1 MKVGILTFHRA
12 HNCGAMLQNYALQ
25 TVLKR
30 IGAEPFT
37 IDFNRIGEERRFAN
51 LSVLTI
57 KQRILRAIQ
66 FFFSI
71 GIFDLRLYRF
81 NRFRKRNL
89 QMTGRVAA
97 GEWPSDFDFYIVG
110 SDQVFQPNLTRQHLK
125 AFLLE
130 GVLPKKRISYAASFG
145 YESLPEAFRSMYKE
159 NLALF
164 HAISVREE
172 SGARIIKKELGL
184 DVPVEVV
191 LDPTLLLDSVE
202 YEKIE
207 TRVRVSEKYVLVYS
221 IGGVDAKLREVAN
234 DVANRMNAKV
244 MFVNACR
251 RSYFRTP
258 HNDLLAI
265 SPDRLL
271 YLVRNAAYVV
281 TTSFHGVAFS
291 LIYRRQFTAIIPK
304 NSKVAGRIPAL
315 LNRLGIPERATAEI
329 SPIDRI
335 REQYDSRIDYNA
347 VVERLGTLRKASL
360 GFLQSALGMPRT
372 KSTKCAKEHC

>member
-25 TVLKR
+25 TVLR
-30 IGAEPFT
+30 RLGAEPET
-37 IDFNRIGEERRFAN
+37 IDFNAIGEERRFPRFSGLTFRQCIRRMIEFV
-51 LSVLTI
+51 LSVGTY
-57 KQRILRAIQ
+57 
-66 FFFSI
+66 
-71 GIFDLRLYRF
+71 DLRLARF
-81 NRFRKRNL
+81 NRFRRRNIKTTARIV
-89 QMTGRVAA
+89 TG
-97 GEWPSDFDFYIVG
+97 ELPLDFDFYVVG
-110 SDQVFQPNLTRQHLK
+110 SDQVFQPNLVKQYRNE
-125 AFLLE
+125 FLLE
-130 GVLPKKRISYAASFG
+130 GIPPDKRISYAASFG
-145 YESLPEAFRSMYKE
+145 YDSLPEEFRVAYKDD
-159 NLALF
+159 LSWF

-191 LDPTLLLDSVE
+191 LDPTLLLDSAE
-202 YEKIE
+202 YEEIE
-207 TRVRVSEKYVLVYS
+207 TRVRVPEKYVLVYS
-221 IGGVDAKLREVAN
+221 IGGADAKLRDVAN

-244 MFVNACR
+244 IFVNACR

-258 HNDLLAI
+258 HDDLLAI

-271 YLVRNAAYVV
+271 YLIRHAAYVV

-315 LNRLGIPERATAEI
+315 LNRLGIPERATAET

-335 REQYDSRIDYNA
+335 REQYEICIGYDA
-347 VVERLGTLRKASL
+347 VGERLGTLRKASL
-360 GFLQSALGMPRT
+360 DFLERALGRR
-372 KSTKCAKEHC
+372 

>member
-25 TVLKR
+25 VALLWA
-30 IGAEPFT
+30 GVSPMT
-37 IDFNRIGEERRFAN
+37 IDFNNIGEEKRFSGFSGLTFRQCVRRMIEFVF
-51 LSVLTI
+51 SV
-57 KQRILRAIQ
+57 
-66 FFFSI
+66 
-71 GIFDLRLYRF
+71 GIFDLRLARF
-81 NRFRKRNL
+81 NRFRMRNL
-89 QMTGRVAA
+89 RTTGRVAA

-110 SDQVFQPNLTRQHLK
+110 SDQVFQPNLIKKHLK

-130 GVLPKKRISYAASFG
+130 GIPPEKRISYAASFG
-145 YESLPEAFRSMYKE
+145 YESLPEAFRATFREGLSQ
-159 NLALF
+159 F

-172 SGARIIKKELGL
+172 SGVRIIKKELCL
-184 DVPVEVV
+184 DVPVEVA
-191 LDPTLLLDSVE
+191 LDPTLLLDSAE

-207 TRVRVSEKYVLVYS
+207 TRVRVPEKYVLVYS
-221 IGGVDAKLREVAN
+221 IGGADAKLREVAN
-234 DVANRMNAKV
+234 DVAKRMNARV

-258 HNDLLAI
+258 HDDLLAI

-271 YLVRNAAYVV
+271 YLIRHAAYIV

-304 NSKVAGRIPAL
+304 DSKVAGRIPAL

-329 SPIDRI
+329 SPIERI
-335 REQYDSRIDYNA
+335 REQYDSRIDYDA
-347 VVERLGTLRKASL
+347 VGVRLGALRKASFDFLEKVL
-360 GFLQSALGMPRT
+360 GN
-372 KSTKCAKEHC
+372 CC

>member
-25 TVLKR
+25 VVLR
-30 IGAEPFT
+30 RLGVEPVT
-37 IDFNRIGEERRFAN
+37 IDFNDIGEERRFAK
-51 LSVLTI
+51 SSGLTFRQCI
-57 KQRILRAIQ
+57 RRILE
-66 FFFSI
+66 FVFSI
-71 GIFDLRLYRF
+71 SIFDLRLARF

-89 QMTGRVAA
+89 RATGRIVA

-110 SDQVFQPNLTRQHLK
+110 SDQVFQPNLVKQHLK

-130 GVLPKKRISYAASFG
+130 GIPPEKRISYAASFG
-145 YESLPEAFRSMYKE
+145 YESLPEAFRSTYKE
-159 NLALF
+159 NLSLF

-184 DVPVEVV
+184 DVAVEVV
-191 LDPTLLLDSVE
+191 LDPTLLLDSAE
-202 YEKIE
+202 YEEIE
-207 TRVRVSEKYVLVYS
+207 TRVRVPEKYVLVYS
-221 IGGVDAKLREVAN
+221 IGGADAKLRDVAN

-244 MFVNACR
+244 IFVNACR

-258 HNDLLAI
+258 HDDLLAI

-271 YLVRNAAYVV
+271 YLIRYAAYVV

-291 LIYRRQFTAIIPK
+291 LIYRRQFTAITPK
-304 NSKVAGRIPAL
+304 DSKVAGRIPAL

-329 SPIDRI
+329 SPIDII
-335 REQYDSRIDYNA
+335 REQYDFRIDYDA
-347 VVERLGTLRKASL
+347 VGERLGTLRKASL
-360 GFLQSALGMPRT
+360 DFLEKALGSR
-372 KSTKCAKEHC
+372 

>member
-30 IGAEPFT
+30 LDAEPET
-37 IDFNRIGEERRFAN
+37 IDFNAIGEEHRFSRLSGLTFRQCIRRMIEFVF
-51 LSVLTI
+51 SV
-57 KQRILRAIQ
+57 
-66 FFFSI
+66 
-71 GIFDLRLYRF
+71 GIFDLRLARF

-89 QMTGRVAA
+89 KITGRVAA
-97 GEWPSDFDFYIVG
+97 GEWPSAFDFYIVG
-110 SDQVFQPNLTRQHLK
+110 SDQVFQPNLTKQHLK
-125 AFLLE
+125 EFLLE
-130 GVLPKKRISYAASFG
+130 GVPPEKRISYAASFG
-145 YESLPEAFRSMYKE
+145 YESLPETFRTTFKE
-159 NLALF
+159 GLSQF

-184 DVPVEVV
+184 DVPVDVV
-191 LDPTLLLDSVE
+191 LDPTLLLDSSE
-202 YEKIE
+202 YEKVE
-207 TRVRVSEKYVLVYS
+207 TRVRVPEKYVLVYS
-221 IGGVDAKLREVAN
+221 IGGADAKLREVAN

-258 HNDLLAI
+258 HDDLLAI

-271 YLVRNAAYVV
+271 YLVRHAAYVV

-304 NSKVAGRIPAL
+304 DSKVAGRIPAL
-315 LNRLGIPERATAEI
+315 LDRLGIQDRATAEI
-329 SPIDRI
+329 SPIERI
-335 REQYDSRIDYNA
+335 REQYAIRIDYDS
-347 VVERLGTLRKASL
+347 VGVRLGTLRKESL
-360 GFLQSALGMPRT
+360 DFLQ
-372 KSTKCAKEHC
+372 KSLTS

>member
-1 MKVGILTFHRA
+1 MKVGVLTFHRA

-25 TVLKR
+25 TVLR
-30 IGAEPFT
+30 RLGAEPET
-37 IDFNRIGEERRFAN
+37 IDFNAIGEEHRFPKFSGLTFRQCIRRMIEFV
-51 LSVLTI
+51 LSV
-57 KQRILRAIQ
+57 
-66 FFFSI
+66 
-71 GIFDLRLYRF
+71 GVFDLRLARF

-89 QMTGRVAA
+89 KITGRVAA
-97 GEWPSDFDFYIVG
+97 GEWPSAFDFYIVG
-110 SDQVFQPNLTRQHLK
+110 SDQVFQPNLTKQYLK
-125 AFLLE
+125 EFLLE
-130 GVLPKKRISYAASFG
+130 GVPPEKRISYAASFG
-145 YESLPEAFRSMYKE
+145 YESLPEAFRTTFKVELSQ
-159 NLALF
+159 F

-191 LDPTLLLDSVE
+191 LDPTLLLDSAE
-202 YEKIE
+202 YEKVE
-207 TRVRVSEKYVLVYS
+207 TRVRVPEKYVLVYS
-221 IGGVDAKLREVAN
+221 IGGADAKLREVAN
-234 DVANRMNAKV
+234 DVADRMNAKV

-258 HNDLLAI
+258 HDDLLAI

-271 YLVRNAAYVV
+271 YLVRHAAYVV

-304 NSKVAGRIPAL
+304 DSKVAGRIPAL

-335 REQYDSRIDYNA
+335 REQYDIRIDYDA
-347 VVERLGTLRKASL
+347 VGVRLGTLRKESL
-360 GFLQSALGMPRT
+360 DFLEKALGV
-372 KSTKCAKEHC
+372 SCAKSATESC